1 MKITQIKPSKLHLN
15 CVCLENGE
23 TVLIDKDVC
32 VSHSLMTDCEVDTEA
47 LEKLK
52 FESDYVRAKSRAL
65 WYLDRMD
72 YSEKA
77 LYNKLVEKGFSK
89 KACSAVLAKLV
100 ELGLVDDRRYAERLC
115 EKLID
120 SGHSKRATL
129 QKMLLNGVP
138 YDLAK
143 ELLND
148 TESDEVASIL
158 SLIEKKYATK
168 LLERDNFQKVYA
180 SLVRRGFSYS
190 DVKTALKKYTDDLD
204 FSEE

>member
-1 MKITQIKPSKLHLN
+1 MKIAQIKPYKLHLN
-15 CVCLENGE
+15 CICLENGE
-23 TVLIDKDVC
+23 NVLMDKDVC
-32 VSHSLMTDCEVDTEA
+32 VSHSLMADCEVDSET
-47 LEKLK
+47 LEKIK

-89 KACSAVLAKLV
+89 KACSKVLAKLV

-115 EKLID
+115 EKLIE
-120 SGHSKRATL
+120 SGHSKRAAL
-129 QKMLLNGVP
+129 QKMLLKGVP

-143 ELLND
+143 EILSD
-148 TESDEVASIL
+148 AESDEVANIL
-158 SLIEKKYATK
+158 SLIEKKYASK
-168 LLERDNFQKVYA
+168 LLEPENFQKVYA
-180 SLVRRGFSYS
+180 ALVRRGFSYS
-190 DVKTALKKYTDDLD
+190 DVKTALKKYTEDLD

>member
-15 CVCLENGE
+15 CICLDNGDA
-23 TVLIDKDVC
+23 VLIDKDVC
-32 VSHSLMTDCEVDTEA
+32 VSRSLMADCEVDTET
-47 LEKLK
+47 LEKIK

-89 KACSAVLAKLV
+89 KACSQVLAKFV

-115 EKLID
+115 EKLIE
-120 SGHSKRATL
+120 SGHSKRAAL
-129 QKMLLNGVP
+129 QKMLLKGVP

-143 ELLND
+143 EFLSD
-148 TESDEVASIL
+148 AETDEVANIL
-158 SLIEKKYATK
+158 LLVEKKYASK
-168 LLERDNFQKVYA
+168 LSDPENYQKVYA

-190 DVKTALKKYTDDLD
+190 DVKTALKKYTEDLD